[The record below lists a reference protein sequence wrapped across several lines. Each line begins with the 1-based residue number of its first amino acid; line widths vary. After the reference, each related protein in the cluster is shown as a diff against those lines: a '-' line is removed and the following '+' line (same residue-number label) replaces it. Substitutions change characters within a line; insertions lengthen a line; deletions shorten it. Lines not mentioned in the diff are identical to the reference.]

1 MTVRFLVCLG
11 SSKQCDGSSRLGNR
25 MRDNSQP
32 CSWLSLRGSQD
43 PASLSNAALPVAVPS
58 RNHST
63 KEKKRVPADGGL
75 IKWVSLFA
83 ALRQADLLPAL
94 STQSVSNR
102 SAPVSAVP
110 KKNSGSLDSLRRM
123 VHRVGKTVTV
133 VTGFVEIGQA
143 EQERLTKQKQ
153 KACSAGGMVKEGR
166 LTTPVLFMQ
175 GGIQEEGGHM
185 MPEFKTYTYNSFIT
199 PMLSPV

>member
-11 SSKQCDGSSRLGNR
+11 SSKQCDSSSRLGNR

-75 IKWVSLFA
+75 IKRVSLFA

-143 EQERLTKQKQ
+143 EQERLTKQK
-153 KACSAGGMVKEGR
+153 AYSAGGMVKEGR

-185 MPEFKTYTYNSFIT
+185 MLEFKTYTYNRFIT